1 MEGGEE
7 ARERG
12 EGRGRGGGTGGESSM
27 GSRVDEVFIMAPL
40 PGTAISVFIHT

>member
-1 MEGGEE
+1 MESSEE
-7 ARERG
+7 ARERNG
-12 EGRGRGGGTGGESSM
+12 GRGRKGTGGESSM

>member
-7 ARERG
+7 ARERDR
-12 EGRGRGGGTGGESSM
+12 ETGGGSSM